1 MADGPGTLLDQAM
14 PAWDV
19 AEHHQRRVAADLDA
33 VWAAL
38 LATPMSD
45 LPVTRALM
53 RARTFGRG
61 TPEPSERSVVEA
73 LPPGEIS
80 RQAPRQLL
88 LGLVAPVRLRY
99 SSADLPVLRAAT
111 VAELQRPLPDGWVR
125 IATDF
130 RLVGGVAGTTTLSTD
145 TRVQATGPR
154 ARRAFRAYWLAVGW
168 GSGLVRRELLRAVAR
183 RAEASSG

>member
-33 VWAAL
+33 VWVAL

-53 RARTFGRG
+53 RVRTFGRG
-61 TPEPSERSVVEA
+61 TPGSPARTVVEA
-73 LPPGEIS
+73 LPPGEIA
-80 RQAPRQLL
+80 RLAPRELL

-99 SSADLPVLRAAT
+99 SAADMPAMRAAT

-130 RLVGGVAGTTTLSTD
+130 RLVAAGPGTTTLSTD
-145 TRVQATGPR
+145 TRVLASGPR
-154 ARRAFRAYWLAVGW
+154 ARRAFRAYWVAVGW

-183 RAEASSG
+183 RAEASGG

>member
-19 AEHHQRRVAADLDA
+19 AEHHQRQVAADLDT

-38 LATPMSD
+38 LGTPMGD

-53 RARTFGRG
+53 RVRTFGRG
-61 TPEPSERSVVEA
+61 TQGPPERTVVEA

-99 SSADLPVLRAAT
+99 SSTDLPVLRAAT

-130 RLVGGVAGTTTLSTD
+130 RLVAAGAGITTLSTD
-145 TRVQATGPR
+145 TRVLASGPR
-154 ARRAFRAYWLAVGW
+154 AKRAFRAYWLAVGW

-183 RAEASSG
+183 WAEASRG

>member
-1 MADGPGTLLDQAM
+1 MADGLGTLLDQAM

-19 AEHHQRRVAADLDA
+19 AEHHQRRVAADCDA

-38 LATPMSD
+38 LAAPMSD

-53 RARTFGRG
+53 WVRTFGRG
-61 TPEPSERSVVEA
+61 TPGSPERTVVDS
-73 LPPGEIS
+73 LPPGEIT
-80 RQAPRQLL
+80 RQAPRQLV

-99 SSADLPVLRAAT
+99 SSADLPALRAAT
-111 VAELQRPLPDGWVR
+111 VAELQRTLPDGWVR
-125 IATDF
+125 IAMDF
-130 RLVGGVAGTTTLSTD
+130 RLVAAGAGTTILSTD
-145 TRVQATGPR
+145 TRVLASGPR

-183 RAEASSG
+183 RAEGGRG

>member
-38 LATPMSD
+38 LGTPMSD
-45 LPVTRALM
+45 LPVTQALL
-53 RARTFGRG
+53 RVRTFGR
-61 TPEPSERSVVEA
+61 RSQGPPGRTVVDS
-73 LPPGEIS
+73 LPPGEIT
-80 RQAPRQLL
+80 RQAPRELL
-88 LGLVAPVRLRY
+88 LGLVAPVRLRFP
-99 SSADLPVLRAAT
+99 ATDLPALRAAT

-130 RLVGGVAGTTTLSTD
+130 RLVG
-145 TRVQATGPR
+145 
-154 ARRAFRAYWLAVGW
+154 AFRMYWLAVGW

-183 RAEASSG
+183 RAEASGG

>member
-19 AEHHQRRVAADLDA
+19 AEHHQRRVAADLDT

-53 RARTFGRG
+53 RVRTFGRG
-61 TPEPSERSVVEA
+61 SPGSPARTVVEA
-73 LPPGEIS
+73 LPPGEIT
-80 RQAPRQLL
+80 RQAPRELL

-99 SSADLPVLRAAT
+99 SSADLPVLRTAT

-130 RLVGGVAGTTTLSTD
+130 RLVAAGAGTTTLSTD
-145 TRVQATGPR
+145 TRVLASGPR
-154 ARRAFRAYWLAVGW
+154 AKRAFRAYWLAAGW

-183 RAEASSG
+183 RAEAGRG

>member
-53 RARTFGRG
+53 RVRT
-61 TPEPSERSVVEA
+61 VAA
-73 LPPGEIS
+73 LPPGEIT
-80 RQAPRQLL
+80 RHPPRELL
-88 LGLVAPVRLRY
+88 LGLVAPVRLHY
-99 SSADLPVLRAAT
+99 SAADLPVLRTAT
-111 VAELQRPLPDGWVR
+111 VVELQ
-125 IATDF
+125 AA
-130 RLVGGVAGTTTLSTD
+130 GVGTTTLSTD
-145 TRVQATGPR
+145 TRVLATGPR
-154 ARRAFRAYWLAVGW
+154 AKRAFRAYWLAVGW

>member
-53 RARTFGRG
+53 RVRTFGRG
-61 TPEPSERSVVEA
+61 TPGPPARTVVEA
-73 LPPGEIS
+73 LPPGEIT
-80 RQAPRQLL
+80 RHPPRELL
-88 LGLVAPVRLRY
+88 LGLVAPVRLHY
-99 SSADLPVLRAAT
+99 SAADLPVLRTAT
-111 VAELQRPLPDGWVR
+111 VVELQ
-125 IATDF
+125 AA
-130 RLVGGVAGTTTLSTD
+130 GVGTTTLSTD
-145 TRVQATGPR
+145 TRVLATGPR
-154 ARRAFRAYWLAVGW
+154 AKRAFRAYWLAVGW

>member
-53 RARTFGRG
+53 RVRTFGRG
-61 TPEPSERSVVEA
+61 SPGPRARAVVEA
-73 LPPGEIS
+73 
-80 RQAPRQLL
+80 
-88 LGLVAPVRLRY
+88 
-99 SSADLPVLRAAT
+99 
-111 VAELQRPLPDGWVR
+111 LPDGWVR

-130 RLVGGVAGTTTLSTD
+130 RLVDAGAGTTTLSTD
-145 TRVQATGPR
+145 TRVQATGQR
-154 ARRAFRAYWLAVGW
+154 ARRVFRAYWIAVGW

-183 RAEASSG
+183 RAEAGRG

>member
-1 MADGPGTLLDQAM
+1 M

-53 RARTFGRG
+53 RVRTFGRG
-61 TPEPSERSVVEA
+61 TPGSPARTVVEA
-73 LPPGEIS
+73 LPPGEIT
-80 RQAPRQLL
+80 RRAPRELL

-99 SSADLPVLRAAT
+99 SAADLPVLRTAT
-111 VAELQRPLPDGWVR
+111 VVELQRPLPDGWVR

-130 RLVGGVAGTTTLSTD
+130 HLVAAGAGTTTLSTD
-145 TRVQATGPR
+145 TRVLATGPR
-154 ARRAFRAYWLAVGW
+154 AKRAFRAYWLAVGW

-183 RAEASSG
+183 RAEATSG

>member
-33 VWAAL
+33 VWDAL

-53 RARTFGRG
+53 RVRTFGRG
-61 TPEPSERSVVEA
+61 TPGSPARTVVEA
-73 LPPGEIS
+73 LPPGEIT
-80 RQAPRQLL
+80 RDAPRELL
-88 LGLVAPVRLRY
+88 LGLVAPVRLCY
-99 SSADLPVLRAAT
+99 SSSDLPALRAAT
-111 VAELQRPLPDGWVR
+111 VTELQRPLPDGWVR

-130 RLVGGVAGTTTLSTD
+130 RLVAAGAGSTTLSTD
-145 TRVQATGPR
+145 TRVLASGPR
-154 ARRAFRAYWLAVGW
+154 ARRAFRTYWVAVGW

-183 RAEASSG
+183 RAEAGGG